1 MKEKFEV
8 VFLKQAIEF
17 VETLDL
23 KTRKKIYYNI
33 DKARLL
39 NDPKLFKK
47 LEGEIWEFRTQHKG
61 IQYRL
66 FAFWDKSNEKKSLVL
81 STHGIIKKVSK
92 VPKAEIEKAKK
103 IRLNYFNNK
112 RTK

>member
-1 MKEKFEV
+1 MLEKFEV

-17 VETLDL
+17 VETLDF
-23 KTRKKIYYNI
+23 KTRRKIYYNI

-39 NDPKLFKK
+39 NDTKLFKK
-47 LEGEIWEFRTQHKG
+47 LEGEIWEFRTQYKG

-66 FAFWDKSNEKKSLVL
+66 FAFWDKENEKRTLVI
-81 STHGIIKKVSK
+81 STHGIVKKVSK

-103 IRLNYFNNK
+103 NRLSYFDNK
-112 RTK
+112 KT